1 MSDLNLWN
9 VTKAVLIP
17 QITFAISAWWVFVGV
32 AHKNRLQSI
41 VKKAKRYGFLP
52 PLYDNLEDLTLS
64 SDEKLFHSVRYNPY
78 HVLHQ
83 LLPPAK
89 NPNYSLGERSHNLTL
104 PKDISVVKRRNFIYR
119 MLFTDIY

>member
-9 VTKAVLIP
+9 DTKAVLIP
-17 QITFAISAWWVFVGV
+17 QITFAISAWWGFVGV

-78 HVLHQ
+78 HVLHYYP
-83 LLPPAK
+83 LLK
-89 NPNYSLGERSHNLTL
+89 ILSLRERSHNLSLGHLTA
-104 PKDISVVKRRNFIYR
+104 
-119 MLFTDIY
+119 